1 MARRGFEMVDVMKG
15 EHKDII
21 TMDCEPSD
29 VQVIFIAPAGLILIF
44 FSPSGRFFGWSICN
58 QKRKP
63 SIEGFEYG
71 F

>member
-29 VQVIFIAPAGLILIF
+29 VQVIFIETSWFNYNFISPRKELHPGLLTATKII
-44 FSPSGRFFGWSICN
+44 PI
-58 QKRKP
+58 
-63 SIEGFEYG
+63 
-71 F
+71 